1 MVMSA
6 PDFTKTW
13 WDLHAERQK
22 VITRRTE
29 LETELAEVT
38 NKLRHLHEV
47 LNHLAPLAELPYYDD
62 SDIANLGTTDA
73 VRCVL
78 KNSDKRLSAQDI
90 REQLTLKGYDLSGLS
105 APMASIYTILRRL
118 ADDEVE
124 REKEDGR
131 VYYKWKK
138 QDDDIP
144 F

>member
-1 MVMSA
+1 
-6 PDFTKTW
+6 
-13 WDLHAERQK
+13 
-22 VITRRTE
+22 
-29 LETELAEVT
+29 
-38 NKLRHLHEV
+38 
-47 LNHLAPLAELPYYDD
+47 
-62 SDIANLGTTDA
+62 

-78 KNSDKRLSAQDI
+78 NNSDKRLSAQDI

-118 ADDEVE
+118 SDDEVE